1 MKKFILLTL
10 MSLLPVMTWSQQK
23 VLVDGIYFFLNDSSL
38 MAEVTN
44 DESYSY
50 SGDVV
55 IPASVDYNNLTYS
68 VTSIGPLAF
77 SVALA

>member
-1 MKKFILLTL
+1 MKQFILLTL
-10 MSLLPVMTWSQQK
+10 MSLVPVMTWSQQK

-44 DESYSY
+44 DESYPY

-55 IPASVDYNNLTYS
+55 IPASVNGYS
-68 VTSIGPLAF
+68 VKKIGMCGNILIEDN
-77 SVALA
+77 